1 MLHNEVEYRNAK
13 KRLDDLQSEID
24 KRSLAVEREAH
35 QQTTPAVIESLRMKI
50 GDVERELEEYEE
62 LKNGLVTWFEASDL
76 DEFGELVIKAR
87 IAKGWSQTDLAEA
100 LETHPQQV
108 QRYERNDWQKISLW
122 RLQEIVEVLD
132 LHLKISAYI
141 DRREGDWP
149 GSLWSGDVTLWSADV
164 SYEPVEPSWQSGTE
178 RTLER
183 ATFGH
188 ERKERIQTP
197 EGKRMKNSVNQTPE
211 QESNKQV
218 LTSA

>member
-62 LKNGLVTWFEASDL
+62 L
-76 DEFGELVIKAR
+76 KAR

>member
-50 GDVERELEEYEE
+50 GDVEREL
-62 LKNGLVTWFEASDL
+62 EASDL